1 MRKAVCAAMLGAILT
16 MTGCAVM
23 ATGPVLA
30 PLAVDLRGP
39 VAVGDTNAA
48 ASKVGE
54 AQAQGILV
62 FAFGDA
68 SIQAA
73 ANQGQI
79 TRIHHVDTE
88 VLNVLGLYAR
98 YKTIVYGE

>member
-1 MRKAVCAAMLGAILT
+1 MRKVVCVALLAAVLA

-23 ATGPVLA
+23 AAGPVLA
-30 PLAVDLRGP
+30 PLAVDLKGP
-39 VAVGDTNAA
+39 VAMGDTNAA

-54 AQAQGILV
+54 AQAQGILI

-73 ANQGQI
+73 ASQGQI
-79 TRIHHVDTE
+79 TRIHHVDSE
-88 VLNVLGLYAR
+88 VLNVLGVYAR